1 MMFGYFQKNVEIP
14 SKKTH
19 SLILALEDFN
29 TKSKNEWSN
38 DVTNYEGSSIENI
51 SNLLSIK

>member
-38 DVTNYEGSSIENI
+38 DVINYKGSSIENI